1 MIHPTAIIDP
11 AAKIGDGVQIG
22 PYSII
27 GPHVEIGAGT
37 WIGPHVVINGP
48 TRIGRDNRIYQF
60 ASLGEAT
67 QALGQEPEKGIL
79 EIGDRNIIREYATMN
94 RGSSSST
101 GVTRIGDDGL
111 FMAYTHIAH
120 DCVLGNHIIFSNA
133 ATVAGHVYIGDYAI
147 LGGFTAV
154 HQFVQIG
161 AHSFSGFAAAINRDV
176 PPYVIVSGNHASA
189 YGINK
194 EGLRRR
200 GFKQETVRAL
210 HKAYM
215 ALIKSHQKREDAL
228 VAIEDLIQQHPEVA
242 QFVEFI
248 RSSQRGIVRSHKSGH
263 AESAAE

>member
-1 MIHPTAIIDP
+1 MIHPTAIVDASARI
-11 AAKIGDGVQIG
+11 AAGVEIG

-27 GPHVEIGAGT
+27 GPDVEIGSGT
-37 WIGPHVVINGP
+37 RIGPHVVIKGP
-48 TRIGRDNRIYQF
+48 TRIGRDNQIFQF
-60 ASLGEAT
+60 ASLGDAT
-67 QALGQEPEKGIL
+67 QALGQEPEKGVL

-101 GVTRIGDDGL
+101 GLTKIGNDCL

-120 DCVLGNHIIFSNA
+120 DCVLGDRIIFSNA

-154 HQFVQIG
+154 HQFVHIG
-161 AHSFSGFAAAINRDV
+161 AHSFSGFSSAINRDV

-200 GFKQETVRAL
+200 NFSPDTIRAL

-215 ALIKSHQKREDAL
+215 TLVKSRQKREDAISSIRPL
-228 VAIEDLIQQHPEVA
+228 IEQYPEVA
-242 QFVEFI
+242 TFVEFVQKS
-248 RSSQRGIVRSHKSGH
+248 RRGIVRANSAGGSD
-263 AESAAE
+263 AE

>member
-1 MIHPTAIIDP
+1 MIHPTAIVDSSASI
-11 AAKIGDGVQIG
+11 ASGVEIG

-27 GPHVEIGAGT
+27 GPDVEIGSGT
-37 WIGPHVVINGP
+37 RIGPHVVIKGP
-48 TRIGRDNRIYQF
+48 TRIGRDNQIFQF

-79 EIGDRNIIREYATMN
+79 DIGDRNIIREYATMN

-101 GVTRIGDDGL
+101 GVTRIGNNGL

-120 DCVLGNHIIFSNA
+120 DCVLGDHIIFSNA
-133 ATVAGHVYIGDYAI
+133 ASVAGHVCIGDYAI
-147 LGGFTAV
+147 LGGFTTV

-161 AHSFSGFAAAINRDV
+161 AHSFSGFSSAINRDV
-176 PPYVIVSGNHASA
+176 PPYVIVSGNHAAA

-200 GFKQETVRAL
+200 NFSADTVRAL

-215 ALIKSHQKREDAL
+215 ALVKSRQKREDAIKSIAGL
-228 VAIEDLIQQHPEVA
+228 IEKHPEVA
-242 QFVEFI
+242 GFVEFI
-248 RSSQRGIVRSHKSGH
+248 QKSPRGIVRANRSG
-263 AESAAE
+263 ASEDE